1 MKMLKKIGAVIIC
14 AAMLGLTAC
23 GGTSETTTQT
33 SADTTA
39 AADTAAET
47 TTAETTA
54 ETEETT
60 EDTTAETEDMSDTGT
75 PHNMAGKTSI
85 RIGTLK
91 GPTGMGMAKLIED
104 NSQGE
109 AKNSY
114 SFTVAGAPDDITAGV
129 ISGDLD
135 IAAVPTNLASVL
147 YKKTEG
153 EVQLL
158 ALNTLGVLYVLENGD
173 TINSIEDLK
182 GKTVYATGQGS
193 TPEYVLNYILTKNG
207 IDPEKDVEI
216 VYLAE
221 HAELAS
227 QMTSGDV
234 AIGMLPVPNVT
245 SVLMSNPD
253 VRIALNLTEEWNKA
267 AGGDSVL
274 SMGCVIVNK
283 KFAEE
288 NKDAVNA
295 FLDEYKASIEFA
307 NSNIEEAA
315 EYMEKAEIIPKKQVA
330 MKAIPD
336 ANITFIEGEQMKT
349 QILNFYQVL
358 FDANPKAIGG
368 AIPDDNFFYER

>member
-295 FLDEYKASIEFA
+295 FLDEYKASIEYA

>member
-33 SADTTA
+33 SADTSAADQTTA
-39 AADTAAET
+39 ADS
-47 TTAETTA
+47 TA
-54 ETEETT
+54 ETEETA
-60 EDTTAETEDMSDTGT
+60 EDNTAETEDMSDTGT

-114 SFTVAGAPDDITAGV
+114 SFTVAGAPDDITAGI

-147 YKKTEG
+147 YAKTEG

-207 IDPEKDVEI
+207 IDPENDVEI

-253 VRIALNLTEEWNKA
+253 VRIALNLTEEWNKV
-267 AGGDSVL
+267 AGEDSVL

-288 NKDAVNA
+288 NKEAVNT

-315 EYMEKAEIIPKKQVA
+315 EYMERAEIIPKKQVA

-336 ANITFIEGEQMKT
+336 ANITFVEGEQMKT

>member
-1 MKMLKKIGAVIIC
+1 MLKKIGAVIIC

-253 VRIALNLTEEWNKA
+253 VRIALNLTEEWNKV
-267 AGGDSVL
+267 AGEDSVL

-288 NKDAVNA
+288 NKEAVNT

-315 EYMEKAEIIPKKQVA
+315 EYMERAEIIPKKQVA

-336 ANITFIEGEQMKT
+336 ANITFVEGEQMKT